1 MKSSLRTRSTRMF
14 AIGALSA
21 ALLTA
26 GTAGAF
32 AAEPNPNP
40 KAPKATHMSEPKATL
55 KPNPKMDHRTAT
67 ITTRVNRPEVM
78 LGQRVTFTG
87 RTDGLKIGSPV
98 VLERYVGGKW
108 TPLTN
113 DIRTTINQRSNYT
126 LAARLDYK
134 GQGQYRVRA
143 GDVVSQPVYVT
154 VK

>member
-1 MKSSLRTRSTRMF
+1 MKSSLRTRSTRTF

-55 KPNPKMDHRTAT
+55 KPNSKIRTAT
-67 ITTRVNRPEVM
+67 ITTQVNRPEVM
-78 LGQRVTFTG
+78 AGQRVTFTG

-98 VLERYVGGKW
+98 VLERYDGGKW
-108 TPLTN
+108 TPLKT
-113 DIRTTINQRSNYT
+113 DIRTIINQRSNYT
-126 LAARLDYK
+126 LATRMDYK
-134 GQGQYRVRA
+134 GQEQYRVRV

>member
-1 MKSSLRTRSTRMF
+1 VF
-14 AIGALSA
+14 AVGVLSA
-21 ALLTA
+21 ALLSA

-40 KAPKATHMSEPKATL
+40 KAPKATTGMTEPKATLEPQATL
-55 KPNPKMDHRTAT
+55 KPNPKMTHRSAS
-67 ITTRVNRPEVM
+67 ITTRVNRTQVIA
-78 LGQRVTFTG
+78 GQRITFTG

-98 VLERYVGGKW
+98 VLERYEGGKW
-108 TPLTN
+108 MPLKT

-126 LAARLDYK
+126 LATRLDNK
-134 GQGQYRVRA
+134 GQERYRVRA